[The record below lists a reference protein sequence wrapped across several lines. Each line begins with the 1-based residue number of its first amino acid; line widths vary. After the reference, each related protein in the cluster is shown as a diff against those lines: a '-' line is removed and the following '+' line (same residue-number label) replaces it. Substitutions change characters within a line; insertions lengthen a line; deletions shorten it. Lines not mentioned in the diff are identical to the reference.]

1 MDAGGAGSALLNRM
15 ESDIRE
21 ADVHEVLKRHDAR
34 YEVRP
39 CYEMFD
45 LRPLGAPAI
54 RQRVQ
59 SGFDVDLYG
68 TLLEKEHLPLY
79 EIEGAGTVLDYFAKV
94 AQDIQSRIGQHCTVE
109 VIRYSDS
116 LTIDTGHDFRPEI
129 MLRIR
134 IVQTHGLDQAEGPP
148 EEQALGA
155 IRQVLRE
162 LDVREAFK

>member
-1 MDAGGAGSALLNRM
+1 MNSM

-39 CYEMFD
+39 CHQMFD
-45 LRPLGAPAI
+45 LHPVGAPAI
-54 RQRVQ
+54 AQRVQ

-109 VIRYSDS
+109 VITYSDS
-116 LTIDTGHDFRPEI
+116 LALDTGHDFRSEI

-134 IVQTHGLDQAEGPP
+134 IAQTRGLDQAEGQP
-148 EEQALGA
+148 EEQALEA

-162 LDVREAFK
+162 LEVREASK

>member
-1 MDAGGAGSALLNRM
+1 M
-15 ESDIRE
+15 ESNIRE

-45 LRPLGAPAI
+45 LHPVGAPAI
-54 RQRVQ
+54 AQKVQ

-68 TLLEKEHLPLY
+68 TLLEKERLPLY

-94 AQDIQSRIGQHCTVE
+94 AQDIQSKIGQYCTVQ
-109 VIRYSDS
+109 VITYSDS
-116 LTIDTGHDFRPEI
+116 LIVDIGHDFRPEI

-134 IVQTHGLDQAEGPP
+134 IAHARGLDQPEGPP
-148 EEQALGA
+148 EEQALEA

-162 LDVREAFK
+162 LEVR